1 MKSSELKFRDIFAD
15 EDGDIYIMTD
25 EVSQSRKV
33 GMCLKDSITC
43 LMGRTIYF
51 EGHEPVELVKKSD
64 MEFKELRLD

>member
-33 GMCLKDSITC
+33 GMCLKDSVTC

-51 EGHEPVELVKKSD
+51 EGHEPVELVTASD
-64 MEFKELRLD
+64 LEFKELKLG